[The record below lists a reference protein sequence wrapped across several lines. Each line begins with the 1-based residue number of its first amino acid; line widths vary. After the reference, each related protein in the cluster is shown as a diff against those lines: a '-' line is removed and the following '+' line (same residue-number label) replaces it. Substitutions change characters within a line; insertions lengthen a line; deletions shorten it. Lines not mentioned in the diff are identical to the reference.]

1 MLDRISSYLH
11 CLENPAQ
18 WAVATIVSAHGSSP
32 SPVGTSMAI
41 SAELEIIGSLS
52 GGCVESSV
60 AVAAQDAISDG
71 TVQRVSFGPDGTPF
85 GQAGLGVTLTCGGE
99 IEVLIQ
105 PLITADLAPLQELS
119 VTDPRS
125 AATLTRSMTDHMGT
139 RFTVEEH
146 RDAAPRLI
154 LSGVHDFSVH
164 LAQLAVQAGWRVDM
178 VELRPAFGTEKRI
191 PSGVDLD
198 MGNPSSVVA
207 DLLSQPQDSWTG
219 VLVMT
224 HHPDLDVPVLDAAL
238 SWAAEKSESD
248 DDARRFIGA
257 MGSRSSAARRDA
269 ALADLGHSAEDRAR
283 VVSPL
288 GLDLGSESPAEAA
301 VSMMAQL
308 IAAKNAA
315 TAAPLAQRTGPINSG
330 RPRSLSIIRE
340 MAV

>member
-248 DDARRFIGA
+248 DARRFIGA

-288 GLDLGSESPAEAA
+288 GLDLGAESPAEAA